1 MLVKKTEL
9 GICCPGGICRC
20 AGIWVY
26 CNIQGR
32 MESQRRFFGRQYR
45 PRSYFDI
52 GWCDFLQRTDKYK
65 TNLRNH
71 AVSGRPAAAQ
81 YINVHALQKGVHVPP
96 CCIFGL
102 NSMSTARCSSCIRKQ
117 IS

>member
-1 MLVKKTEL
+1 
-9 GICCPGGICRC
+9 
-20 AGIWVY
+20 
-26 CNIQGR
+26 
-32 MESQRRFFGRQYR
+32 MESQRWFFGRQYR